1 MSVGA
6 KPAMNGTR
14 DMVRSQIEARGI
26 RDPAVLA
33 AMRRVPRERFV
44 PDADRAFAYS
54 DGPLSIGFGQTIS
67 QPYIVALMTELL
79 RPHPGMRVL
88 EIGTGS
94 GYQTA
99 VLAECAGEVYSV
111 EIVPELS
118 ERAARLLREL
128 GHANVHFRVG
138 DGSFGWPEHAP
149 YEGILAAA
157 APTAVPEALLDQ
169 LALGGRLILPVGAG
183 EDQRLLRI
191 LRTRDGLQQDTVAPV
206 RFVPMT
212 GRATE

>member
-1 MSVGA
+1 
-6 KPAMNGTR
+6 MNSTV
-14 DMVRSQIEARGI
+14 DMVRSQIEGRGI
-26 RDPAVLA
+26 RDPLVLA
-33 AMRRVPRERFV
+33 AMRRVPRARFV

-79 RPHPGMRVL
+79 RPHPLMRVL

-99 VLAECAGEVYSV
+99 VLADCVAEVFTV

-118 ERAARLLREL
+118 ERAKGVLREL
-128 GHANVHFRVG
+128 GHTNVRLRVG
-138 DGSFGWPEHAP
+138 DGSLGWPEHAP

-157 APTAVPEALLDQ
+157 AAAAVPRALLDQ
-169 LALGGRLILPVGAG
+169 LAVGGRLILPVGGG

-191 LRTRDGLQQDTVAPV
+191 VRTKDGFLEDTVAPV

-212 GRATE
+212 GRARE

>member
-1 MSVGA
+1 MDDTG
-6 KPAMNGTR
+6 
-14 DMVRSQIEARGI
+14 DMVRAQIEARGI

-33 AMRRVPRERFV
+33 AMRRVPRRRFV
-44 PDADRAFAYS
+44 PETDRPFAHS
-54 DGPLSIGFGQTIS
+54 DGPLAIGFGQTIS

-99 VLAECAGEVYSV
+99 VLAECAGEVFSL

-118 ERAARLLREL
+118 ERAAHVLHALGYTRVHLRV
-128 GHANVHFRVG
+128 A
-138 DGSFGWPEHAP
+138 DGSLGWPEHAP
-149 YEGILAAA
+149 YEGILVAA
-157 APTAVPEALLDQ
+157 APAAVPQALVEQ
-169 LALGGRLILPVGAG
+169 LALGGRLILPVGSG

-191 LRTRDGLQQDTVAPV
+191 VRTAEGLRQDAVAPV

-212 GRATE
+212 GRAGA

>member
-1 MSVGA
+1 MDAAG
-6 KPAMNGTR
+6 
-14 DMVRSQIEARGI
+14 DMVRVQIAGRGI

-44 PDADRAFAYS
+44 PDSDRAFAYT

-79 RPHPGMRVL
+79 CPHPGMRVL

-99 VLAECAGEVYSV
+99 VLAECAGEVFSV

-118 ERAARLLREL
+118 QRAARVLHEL
-128 GHANVHFRVG
+128 GHGNVHFRVG
-138 DGSFGWPEHAP
+138 DGSLGWPEHAP

-157 APTAVPEALLDQ
+157 APAAVPRALLDQ
-169 LALGGRLILPVGAG
+169 LSVGGRLVLPVGAG

-191 LRTRDGLQQDTVAPV
+191 LRTRDGFQQDTVAPV

-212 GRATE
+212 GGARE

>member
-1 MSVGA
+1 
-6 KPAMNGTR
+6 
-14 DMVRSQIEARGI
+14 
-26 RDPAVLA
+26 
-33 AMRRVPRERFV
+33 
-44 PDADRAFAYS
+44 
-54 DGPLSIGFGQTIS
+54 
-67 QPYIVALMTELL
+67 
-79 RPHPGMRVL
+79 MRVL

-118 ERAARLLREL
+118 ERAARVLREL
-128 GHANVHFRVG
+128 GHGNVHFRVG
-138 DGSFGWPEHAP
+138 DGSLGWPEHAP

-157 APTAVPEALLDQ
+157 APAAVPRALLDQ
-169 LALGGRLILPVGAG
+169 LAVGGRLVLPVGAG

-191 LRTRDGLQQDTVAPV
+191 LRTKDGFQQDTVAPV

-212 GRATE
+212 GRARE

>member
-1 MSVGA
+1 
-6 KPAMNGTR
+6 MNGTG
-14 DMVRSQIEARGI
+14 DMVRCQIEARGI
-26 RDPAVLA
+26 RDPLVLS

-44 PDADRAFAYS
+44 PDADRTFAYS

-99 VLAECAGEVYSV
+99 VLADCVAEVFTV

-118 ERAARLLREL
+118 ERASGLLREL
-128 GHANVHFRVG
+128 GHANVRFRVG
-138 DGSFGWPEHAP
+138 DGSLGWPEHAP

-157 APTAVPEALLDQ
+157 AAAAVPRALLDQ
-169 LALGGRLILPVGAG
+169 LAVSGRLILPVGSG

-191 LRTRDGLQQDTVAPV
+191 VRTKDGFLEDTVAPV

-212 GRATE
+212 GRVRE

>member
-1 MSVGA
+1 MDNTG
-6 KPAMNGTR
+6 
-14 DMVRSQIEARGI
+14 DMVRVQIEARGI

-44 PDADRAFAYS
+44 PESDRPLAHS
-54 DGPLSIGFGQTIS
+54 DGPVAIGFGQTIS

-99 VLAECAGEVYSV
+99 VLAECGVDVFSL

-118 ERAARLLREL
+118 ERATGLLHAL
-128 GHANVHFRVG
+128 GYAHVHLRVG
-138 DGSFGWPEHAP
+138 DGSLGWPEHAP
-149 YEGILAAA
+149 YEGILVAA
-157 APTAVPEALLDQ
+157 APAAVPRALVDQ
-169 LALGGRLILPVGAG
+169 LALGGRLILPVGSG

-191 LRTRDGLQQDTVAPV
+191 VRTAEGVQQDTVAPV

-212 GRATE
+212 GRAGE

>member
-1 MSVGA
+1 MDDSA
-6 KPAMNGTR
+6 S
-14 DMVRSQIEARGI
+14 MVRTQIEARGI
-26 RDPAVLA
+26 RDRRVLE
-33 AMRRVPRERFV
+33 AMRRVPRELFV
-44 PDADRAFAYS
+44 PESERRFAFS

-79 RPHPGMRVL
+79 RPHPLMRVL

-99 VLAECAGEVYSV
+99 VLADCVKEVYTV

-118 ERAARLLREL
+118 ARAKELLRRL
-128 GHANVHFRVG
+128 GHANVRYHVG
-138 DGSFGWPEHAP
+138 DGSLGWPEHAP

-157 APTAVPEALLDQ
+157 APAEVPPALLDQ
-169 LALGGRLILPVGAG
+169 LSLGGRLIIPVGAG
-183 EDQRLLRI
+183 EDQRLLRVV
-191 LRTRDGLQQDTVAPV
+191 RTADGQVQDSVAPV

-212 GRATE
+212 GKARG